1 MKHVEQLIRK
11 TKMKKTYIIPAI
23 EVEMAETVAIIAAS
37 PELEGEPQ
45 DQQGWTDGEHTGG
58 FAKEDQWGDW
68 DW

>member
-23 EVEMAETVAIIAAS
+23 EVEMAESVAIIAAS
-37 PELEGEPQ
+37 PELEGKPQ
-45 DQQGWTDGEHTGG
+45 DELGSTDTGYEGG

>member
-23 EVEMAETVAIIAAS
+23 EVEMADAVAMIAAS
-37 PELEGEPQ
+37 PELEGTPQ
-45 DQQGWTDGEHTGG
+45 DQTGWTDTEHAGG